1 MKLVY
6 HLTAEARQRLFVA
19 EGRDPGMA
27 QGLEVDPAALTPDDR
42 RLLLAINVTMA
53 DQADLTLPEWDV
65 LGPRTK
71 LLQLGAIVTDPADLI
86 AVYRDARQ
94 AAEATFAAAR
104 EAAIEKAEAAYDQH
118 NVGWSAPRE
127 PRRSEFGGSPRWA
140 ELVAAYE
147 RARDRYAEAERQ
159 AAEHREAQRQAA
171 EAEKA
176 RRLAERAAWAQA
188 HGSPRLRKC
197 VEAGYD
203 CQRLYVLERAAAEHP
218 GYVVDFD
225 DSASWKDRAGPSEA
239 ALDEAARVGGQ
250 VVWLT
255 GLPLDDGAPDDY
267 QDEREAVVIRAYL
280 GKYDLIKLM

>member
-1 MKLVY
+1 MKLIY
-6 HLTAEARQRLFVA
+6 HLTTEARQRLFVA

-27 QGLEVDPAALTPDDR
+27 QGLEVDPATLTADDR
-42 RLLLAINVTMA
+42 RLLLVINAAITNQV
-53 DQADLTLPEWDV
+53 DLMLPEWDV
-65 LGPRTK
+65 LGPRTAPLK
-71 LLQLGAIVTDPADLI
+71 LDAIVTDPAELI

-104 EAAIEKAEAAYDQH
+104 EAAIEKAELAYDQH
-118 NVGWSAPRE
+118 PVGWSAPRE

-140 ELVAAYE
+140 ELVVAYE

-159 AAEHREAQRQAA
+159 AAAHREAERQAA

-188 HGSPRLRKC
+188 NGSPRLRKC
-197 VEAGYD
+197 VEQGYD
-203 CQRLYVLERAAAEHP
+203 CQRLYALERAAAEHP

-225 DSASWKDRAGPSEA
+225 DKAAWKDRAGPSEA
-239 ALDEAARVGGQ
+239 ALDEAARVGGT

-255 GLPLDDGAPDDY
+255 RQPHEEFEVYGEGW
-267 QDEREAVVIRAYL
+267 EAVVIRAYL
-280 GKYDLIKLM
+280 GKYDLIRVM